1 MGIFKWVAVTVLLAV
16 LVVFYG
22 PTDSPAQAPGPYPE
36 LYQVTLLRAA
46 PGKLSDL
53 IDFLVQQKKD
63 GYYAALGERPP
74 MIMRHSQGD
83 QWDLFLL
90 QPIGSYR
97 AYFSGEKDHRAYRT
111 TINGLSVFREELFAF
126 GPPAAEAEALYAENA
141 FFHIEMFAALAG
153 QHDALLGERVM
164 ENHYLIA
171 TGRNPNLIFTGD
183 VGSDFDSFT
192 IGFYPSLKEFA
203 APAPVSDEEA
213 NQAAIAAGFE
223 GRSSIGFYL
232 REFLSYHHDT
242 LATKV
247 E

>member
-1 MGIFKWVAVTVLLAV
+1 MGVFKWVVLTVLLAV

-22 PTDSPAQAPGPYPE
+22 PPNSPAQAPGPYPE
-36 LYQVTLLRAA
+36 LYKVTLLRAA

-63 GYYAALGERPP
+63 GYY
-74 MIMRHSQGD
+74 
-83 QWDLFLL
+83 
-90 QPIGSYR
+90 
-97 AYFSGEKDHRAYRT
+97 
-111 TINGLSVFREELFAF
+111 
-126 GPPAAEAEALYAENA
+126 
-141 FFHIEMFAALAG
+141 AALAG

-192 IGFYPSLKEFA
+192 IGFYPSMKEFA
-203 APAPVSDEEA
+203 APAPVSDQEA
-213 NQAAIAAGFE
+213 DRAAIAAGFE

>member
-1 MGIFKWVAVTVLLAV
+1 MCVFKRFVLTVILAV
-16 LVVFYG
+16 FVVFSG
-22 PTDSPAQAPGPYPE
+22 LPNSQAEAPDSYPE

-46 PGKLSDL
+46 PGKLPDL
-53 IDFLVQQKKD
+53 IDFLVQQKQD
-63 GYYAALGERPP
+63 GYYAAIGETPP

-97 AYFSGEKDHRAYRT
+97 GYFSGEKDNSAYRT
-111 TINGLSVFREELFAF
+111 TINGLSVFREELFSY
-126 GPPAAEAEALYAENA
+126 GPAAAEVEALFAKNA

-164 ENHYLIA
+164 ENHYLVA
-171 TGRNPNLIFTGD
+171 TGRNPNLIFIGD
-183 VGSDFDSFT
+183 VGSNFDSFT
-192 IGFYPSLKEFA
+192 IGFYPSISEFA
-203 APAPVSDEEA
+203 ARAPVSDEEA
-213 NQAAIAAGFE
+213 NQAAIAAGFK